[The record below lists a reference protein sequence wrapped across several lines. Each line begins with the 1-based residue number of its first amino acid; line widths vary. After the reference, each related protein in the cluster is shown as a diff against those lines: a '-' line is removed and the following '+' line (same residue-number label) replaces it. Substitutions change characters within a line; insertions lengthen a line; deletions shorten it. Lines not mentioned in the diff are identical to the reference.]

1 MLKLNTILFHNNLW
15 SLGDNS
21 FSLLERHVCPI
32 QMLSAKSS
40 IRLYQTHLIWHLNSS
55 TGLENRKRGQQEISL
70 QEISWR
76 SLHVKGTSTLEAKS
90 LGSKVAR
97 NSWHPNQTSSDVHCQ
112 VDKLVQKKIS
122 FTIKYFRP
130 ISLPMSFPTWEPF
143 QSSALLWVDPM
154 QGKGPLL
161 SWLFYILSLRR
172 NLSQQEGIRQ
182 STLSTSCWKQQLLYF
197 HPSYP
202 LWVPTFLFP
211 GNSLCLTPA
220 SFSLVWNERQLT
232 ATGRQGEHK
241 KIRNLCWAVWEAN
254 DRRAQARLIWI
265 PGGFGRWE
273 RHPIPICSF
282 LFPPLKPGTQGRQKS
297 RETRKGHGKLQ
308 YATGQGRKEIVW
320 RRFN

>member
-1 MLKLNTILFHNNLW
+1 MVTWGQQFQPAWEACVPHPNAQCQIQYQALPNTSDLTLELVHRAGEQKERAAGNFSAGNL
-15 SLGDNS
+15 LVKFACEGD
-21 FSLLERHVCPI
+21 
-32 QMLSAKSS
+32 
-40 IRLYQTHLIWHLNSS
+40 LNSW
-55 TGLENRKRGQQEISL
+55 G
-70 QEISWR
+70 
-76 SLHVKGTSTLEAKS
+76 KS

-154 QGKGPLL
+154 QGKGPLF